1 MKKLT
6 KLLVAGALAFAAA
19 ASADATTAKPYRVG
33 PVQNYGA
40 LGTSGG
46 EVISQKTNKPA
57 MLRGVS
63 LFWSDATGL
72 QYYKPDVIAWAAKNL
87 GIDVFRFAMGVQYY
101 DSNGGTSNPMEEG

>member
-19 ASADATTAKPYRVG
+19 ASADATTAKPLRVG

-40 LGTSGG
+40 LGTNAG
-46 EVISQKTNKPA
+46 EVVSQKTGKIA

-63 LFWSDATGL
+63 LYWSDATGL
-72 QYYKPDVIAWAAKNL
+72 QYYKPEVISWAAKNL
-87 GIDVFRFAMGVQYY
+87 GIDVFRLPWASSIITPTAMRQ
-101 DSNGGTSNPMEEG
+101 NP